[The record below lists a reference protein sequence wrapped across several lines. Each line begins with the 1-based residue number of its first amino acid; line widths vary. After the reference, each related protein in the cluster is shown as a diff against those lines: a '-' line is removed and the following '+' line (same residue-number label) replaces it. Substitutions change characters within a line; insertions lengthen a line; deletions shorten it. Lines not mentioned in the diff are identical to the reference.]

1 MVKLSSSG
9 EVGQFTS
16 VTQFDG
22 GSTGKCG
29 FFAAATAAGSDATGG
44 QSWTPATIS
53 ASAAQHY
60 VQFDGS
66 DTADNLL
73 GMTQAMLHDDLATYG
88 VSGKDINPDWNTIK
102 ASLKA
107 GYPVVICLPEVQVV
121 DKAVGGG
128 PYPWD
133 STGINHVILLTG
145 IASDGNVLVR
155 DSANITAPNSIRSGP
170 RTYIIA
176 NMGPFWATAVT
187 PKWFSNTAQG
197 GTAVGIPAGWKDSN
211 NTLTAPNGIKVVDGF
226 RDYIL
231 THPWDSGNIPLEAA
245 HGLNP
250 LELSNTSLGTG
261 TRQSF
266 RWIVL
271 EWTSKGGV
279 FESWVGAELIATLA
293 LLHDVQGKYKTLGDA
308 WNKVVPEKDGLVAEN
323 TSLNATVSQL
333 NVTISHLNAEIAQL
347 KAVPGGND
355 EQLQQRIDALTA
367 QVTGMTNKLAQ
378 IDVILKAS

>member
-29 FFAAATAAGSDATGG
+29 FFAAATAVGSAVSGE
-44 QSWTPATIS
+44 QPWTPDTIAS
-53 ASAAQHY
+53 SAAQHY

-66 DTADNLL
+66 DTTDNLL

-107 GYPVVICLPEVQVV
+107 GYPVIICVPEIQIV

-145 IASDGNVLVR
+145 IAPDGNVLVR

-176 NMGPFWATAVT
+176 NMSPFWATAVT
-187 PKWFSNTAQG
+187 PKWYSATQG
-197 GTAVGIPAGWKDSN
+197 GTNVGIPIGWKDNN
-211 NTLTAPNGIKVVDGF
+211 NTLTAPNGIQIKDVF
-226 RDYIL
+226 RAYIL

-250 LELSNTSLGTG
+250 LELSNTSLGAG

-279 FESWVGAELIATLA
+279 FESWVGAELIATLT
-293 LLHDVQGKYKTLGDA
+293 LLHDIQDKYKTLGDA
-308 WNKVVPEKDGLVAEN
+308 WNKVVPEKNGLLAAN
-323 TSLNATVSQL
+323 TTLNATV
-333 NVTISHLNAEIAQL
+333 SHLNAEIEQL
-347 KAVPGGND
+347 KAAPGGNT
-355 EQLQQRIDALTA
+355 EQQQRIDALTT
-367 QVTGMTNKLAQ
+367 QVTGMINKLTQ

>member
-29 FFAAATAAGSDATGG
+29 FFSAATVVGSAAAGG
-44 QSWTPATIS
+44 QPWTPATIS

-88 VSGKDINPDWNTIK
+88 VSGKDINPDWITIK

-145 IASDGNVLVR
+145 IAPDGNVLVR
-155 DSANITAPNSIRSGP
+155 DSANITAPNNIRSGP
-170 RTYIIA
+170 RTYIIT

-187 PKWFSNTAQG
+187 PKWFSSTTQG
-197 GTAVGIPAGWKDSN
+197 GATVGVPAGWHDDEK
-211 NTLTAPNGIKVVDGF
+211 NTLTAPNGMKVVDGF
-226 RDYIL
+226 RIYIL

-293 LLHDVQGKYKTLGDA
+293 LLHTTQSQSSDRNKTIIAL
-308 WNKVVPEKDGLVAEN
+308 NTTIDGLN
-323 TSLNATVSQL
+323 KT
-333 NVTISHLNAEIAQL
+333 IAQL
-347 KAVPGGND
+347 KAAPSGND
-355 EQLQQRIDALTA
+355 EQLQQEVATLTA
-367 QVTGMTNKLAQ
+367 QVQTAATQIKTMYDKLTQ
-378 IDVILKAS
+378 INVLSKAS